1 MVLSIESEGSNIEL
15 PIILYGDY
23 KAPNL
28 FTAVMSINLVFITVE
43 TEIVNTGDRTYVKD
57 PLTGLWQV
65 ETSTETGFLNPAD
78 LINLKLSDFRN
89 LVFTGTESLD
99 GIESYVVQGDT
110 TQNSFGLGNGNFDV
124 AFWIGVENSLIG
136 KIQIKG
142 DISVTKNGPL
152 GVIGVE
158 GNAGIMVVMKLSAY
172 NEMVTITAPT
182 IPTSTPS
189 AAHTPKPIS
198 RY

>member
-1 MVLSIESEGSNIEL
+1 MVDLGSFHFETEMVLSIESEGSNIEL

-136 KIQIKG
+136 KIQI
-142 DISVTKNGPL
+142 DFPFIVPNSVGNFSFVVSIFRDSRKN
-152 GVIGVE
+152 
-158 GNAGIMVVMKLSAY
+158 S
-172 NEMVTITAPT
+172 
-182 IPTSTPS
+182 
-189 AAHTPKPIS
+189 
-198 RY
+198 

>member
-1 MVLSIESEGSNIEL
+1 PTATLSPIPTPYPTPVISALEILNASIPRMVDLGSFHFETEMVLSIESEESNIEL

-28 FTAVMSINLVFITVE
+28 FNAVMSINLIFMTVE

-65 ETSTETGFLNPAD
+65 ETSIETGFVNPAD
-78 LINLKLSDFRN
+78 LINLKISDFRN
-89 LVFTGTESLD
+89 LIFTGTESLD
-99 GIESYVVQGDT
+99 GIESYVVQGNT

-124 AFWIGVENSLIG
+124 AFWIGVESSLIG
-136 KIQIKG
+136 KIQIEG

-158 GNAGIMVVMKLSAY
+158 
-172 NEMVTITAPT
+172 
-182 IPTSTPS
+182 
-189 AAHTPKPIS
+189 
-198 RY
+198 